1 MAIFNNE
8 GIEEDLENKIEEAKA
23 FLKSQGFCSN
33 NLWQIKDVKK
43 NYDCTDEQAF
53 EVLEN
58 ALNNGG
64 TVESIYEIIDDVCG
78 ELKLK
83 KLKEKE
89 ED

>member
-8 GIEEDLENKIEEAKA
+8 GIEEDVDNKIEEAKA

-58 ALNNGG
+58 ALHNAG
-64 TVESIYEIIDDVCG
+64 TIEYTYEIINDLCG
-78 ELKLK
+78 ELNLK
-83 KLKEKE
+83 KLEEKKNN
-89 ED
+89 